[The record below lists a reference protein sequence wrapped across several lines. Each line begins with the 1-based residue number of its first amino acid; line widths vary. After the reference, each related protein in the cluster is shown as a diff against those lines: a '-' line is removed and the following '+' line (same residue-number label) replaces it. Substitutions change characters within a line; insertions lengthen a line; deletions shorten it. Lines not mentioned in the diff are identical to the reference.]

1 MNTKIIAA
9 FCGTGK
15 TYICNQTNINAIEIE
30 YWKYK
35 NEGLQKEYIGDVK
48 KQIGNVDYIFIS
60 TEPEGLKLLQEQG
73 ISIILIYP
81 ENRLRNEYL
90 DRYIER
96 DSPYDF
102 IGTFMKY
109 WDKWINEL
117 KEQEYCK
124 HIILN
129 ENEYLLDKIMPM

>member
-81 ENRLRNEYL
+81 ENGLRNDYL
-90 DRYIER
+90 DRFIDR

-102 IGTFMKY
+102 IGSFMKY

-117 KEQEYCK
+117 KEQKYCK

-129 ENEYLLDKIMPM
+129 ENEYLLDKILQI